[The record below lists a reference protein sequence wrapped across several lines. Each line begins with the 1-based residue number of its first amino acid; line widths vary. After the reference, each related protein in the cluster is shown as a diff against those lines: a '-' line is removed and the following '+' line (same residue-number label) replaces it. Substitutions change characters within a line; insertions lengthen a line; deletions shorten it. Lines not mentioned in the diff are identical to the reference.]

1 MVVPKTVAGEVWL
14 EEYIKM
20 LSEADKKLVEYLP
33 TKDVFRFGD
42 GKKVVASKKVL
53 VPAVIG
59 KKRVT
64 ISANVVDNKI
74 YTSPA

>member
-1 MVVPKTVAGEVWL
+1 MAVLESGCTKMLAGEIWL

-42 GKKVVASKKVL
+42 GKEVAASKKSSC
-53 VPAVIG
+53 
-59 KKRVT
+59 T
-64 ISANVVDNKI
+64 CC
-74 YTSPA
+74 YW